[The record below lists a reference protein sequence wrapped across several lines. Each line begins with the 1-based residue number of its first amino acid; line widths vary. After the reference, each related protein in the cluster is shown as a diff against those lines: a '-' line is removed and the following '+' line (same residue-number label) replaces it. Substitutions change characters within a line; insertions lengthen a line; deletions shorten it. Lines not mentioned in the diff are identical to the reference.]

1 MILSK
6 SVAAKEKISAFD
18 PAEVQA
24 SNLRRAAPS
33 AGAARLAAV
42 EVLDFL
48 SAEYRALYA
57 ASAATAFQAP
67 LWMHHLHAQ
76 LAPRL
81 DAKAH
86 TIVVRDRESRRI
98 EAVIPLVAQKSLG
111 ITMLQ
116 PADFGVCDSNAVVA
130 ANEMLE
136 AMAGDE
142 ALIAAID
149 GLLSAGSL
157 LIFRKVRADGF
168 DAKRLFRKPVETSND
183 NAAYHCAV
191 DDDFEDW
198 RRKTMRKKF
207 TKELNR
213 LARQLER
220 DVGPYEHRAVTEPA
234 AIAEVFEFA
243 RRAREGRFA
252 DDLFATDDYFDFYRD
267 YAIAAASS
275 GEALTYASYLDGK
288 PIAMLFGLT
297 GDGDYH
303 AVITASAMDDLK
315 KFSPGLQII
324 YSVIKQRFDK
334 GHRLFDMGLG
344 DTGYKAHFR
353 VDETALT
360 NFTVSHSPLGAVV
373 SGIYNNAKPMKNF
386 LKRFAPKLR

>member
-1 MILSK
+1 
-6 SVAAKEKISAFD
+6 
-18 PAEVQA
+18 
-24 SNLRRAAPS
+24 
-33 AGAARLAAV
+33 
-42 EVLDFL
+42 
-48 SAEYRALYA
+48 
-57 ASAATAFQAP
+57 
-67 LWMHHLHAQ
+67 
-76 LAPRL
+76 
-81 DAKAH
+81 
-86 TIVVRDRESRRI
+86 
-98 EAVIPLVAQKSLG
+98 
-111 ITMLQ
+111 
-116 PADFGVCDSNAVVA
+116 
-130 ANEMLE
+130 
-136 AMAGDE
+136 MAGDG

-157 LIFRKVRADGF
+157 LIFRKVRGDGF
-168 DAKRLFRKPVETSND
+168 DAKRLFRKPVETPND
-183 NAAYHCAV
+183 NAAYHCAIG
-191 DDDFEDW
+191 DDFEDW

-220 DVGPYEHRAVTEPA
+220 DIGPYEHRAVRDPA
-234 AIAEVFEFA
+234 AIAEVFDFA
-243 RRAREGRFA
+243 RNARDGRFE

-267 YAIAAASS
+267 YAISAAET

-297 GDGDYH
+297 ADGDYH

-324 YSVIKQRFDK
+324 YGVIKQRFDE
-334 GHRLFDMGLG
+334 GHKLFDMGVG

-360 NFTVSHSPLGAVV
+360 NFTVARSPLGLAV

-386 LKRFAPKLR
+386 LKRLAPKVR